1 MVYQVEDLTQGKTY
15 YILDSNIF
23 MKKQMDYAVYKVFKT
38 EKRGINRSFA
48 HLKTNARNTL
58 FPKSLNVVGSYIE
71 FKGHSK
77 LKIFESFD
85 EMASEYCSIVRR
97 DKDTNPEL
105 FKKLLNQYPEYF
117 I

>member
-1 MVYQVEDLTQGKTY
+1 MLYLVEDLIRSKNY

-23 MKKQMDYAVYKVFKT
+23 MKQQMDYAVYKVFKI

-48 HLKTNARNTL
+48 QLKTNARNTL
-58 FPKSLNVVGSYIE
+58 FPKTLNVVGSSIE

-77 LKIFESFD
+77 LKIFETFD
-85 EMASEYCSIVRR
+85 EMASEYCKMVRR
-97 DKDTNPEL
+97 DKDTNSDL